1 MSIGKKITLF
11 TIGSALMAMLMLLG
25 VSLYVF
31 NQQTRRTE
39 QNYLS
44 VAMGYAREI
53 LMERNR
59 SITQSVR
66 LVADSGPFQEA
77 LGKQEMPVLMQT
89 VQMLS
94 KLFPYNDSV
103 MIVDADGRKIAA
115 SSPSCRLEPESYVT
129 KLAKR
134 SMKQQE
140 PQFAEVVIPL
150 EDMYAKASIPYNNL
164 IVKIQDPESGQDGT
178 LRKALVGI
186 NVIPVFSDNAH
197 TEVVGGIIVLDALNN
212 DYYFPREFTNRMN
225 GVYLTVSIDGV
236 RITSNIVSGK
246 NSNYTG
252 SRTPRKSEVTLVRGN
267 QYFGRQYFPEQKEYH
282 VFLDQEVNSNRQD
295 GSAMIGIGIPEE
307 RFREMLADRSGTLI
321 AAVITLLVIMLLVSK
336 FLSRIITNPI
346 VSLID
351 AVRKYGEVALHDF
364 KHPKGNGDEI
374 KELETIFHALIF
386 QLAKKEQE
394 RKEYLQQLL
403 VANEEQK
410 RLADELKKNNDQLEF
425 MVDERTKNLQMAI
438 QELKTVDA
446 AKSAFMANISHELR
460 TPLNIIIG
468 SAEALYEGLWGP
480 LTEKQTKYVKNIYD
494 SGSHQLQLINDVME
508 ISKLTMGKMLLSLER
523 FNIKDVIMQ
532 SINGIKPL
540 AEGKNLSLRVSLNPE
555 DFQVVCDVNKLLEIM
570 YNLLSNAVKFTG
582 EGGQVEVRI
591 EQGADVFHIHVK
603 DNGIGIAEADQERI
617 FREFEQVESGYTKKY
632 PGTGLGLPI
641 VKKIV
646 ELMGGTVKLSSKLG
660 LGTEIFITIPLN
672 VENVLHQHE
681 EARKV
686 DLGSE
691 RRGAA
696 ETRKPGDGEGTIS

>member
-11 TIGSALMAMLMLLG
+11 TIGSALIAMLMLLG

-31 NQQTRRTE
+31 NQQTKRTE

-44 VAMGYAREI
+44 CAMGYAREI
-53 LMERNR
+53 LMGRNR
-59 SITQSVR
+59 SIAQTAR
-66 LVADSGPFQEA
+66 LVADSGQFRKAVVNREI
-77 LGKQEMPVLMQT
+77 PVLLQT
-89 VQMLS
+89 VQIFS

-103 MIVDADGRKIAA
+103 VIVDANGRKIAA
-115 SSPSCRLEPESYVT
+115 SSPSCRLAPESYVA
-129 KLAKR
+129 KLVKHAMEQR
-134 SMKQQE
+134 E
-140 PQFAEVVIPL
+140 TQFAEVVLPL
-150 EDMYAKASIPYNNL
+150 EDMFAKTSIPYNNL
-164 IVKIQDPESGQDGT
+164 VVKIQDPESGQDVT
-178 LRKALVGI
+178 MNKALVGV

-197 TEVVGGIIVLDALNN
+197 AEVVGGIVVLDALNN
-212 DYYFPREFTNRMN
+212 DYYFPQEFTSRMN
-225 GVYLTVSIDGV
+225 GVYLAVSIDGV

-252 SRTPRKSEVTLVRGN
+252 SRTPMKSEVTLVKGN
-267 QYFGRQYFPEQKEYH
+267 QYFGRQYFPEQNEYH
-282 VFLDQEVNSNRQD
+282 VFLDQEVNANRQD
-295 GSAMIGIGIPEE
+295 GRAMIGIGIPEE
-307 RFREMLADRSGTLI
+307 RFREMLVDRSGTLAA
-321 AAVITLLVIMLLVSK
+321 AAVFLLVTMLLISK
-336 FLSRIITNPI
+336 LLSRIITNPI

-364 KHPKGNGDEI
+364 NHPKESSDEI

-394 RKEYLQQLL
+394 RKEYMQQLL

-410 RLADELKKNNDQLEF
+410 RLADELKKNNEQLEF

-438 QELKTVDA
+438 QELKMVDA

-468 SAEALYEGLWGP
+468 SAEALHEGLWGP
-480 LTEKQTKYVKNIYD
+480 LTDKQMKYVKNIYD

-508 ISKLTMGKMLLSLER
+508 ISKLTMGKMLLNLER

-540 AEGKNLSLRVSLNPE
+540 AEGKNLSLRVSLNPG

-582 EGGQVEVRI
+582 EGGQVEVHI
-591 EQGADVFHIHVK
+591 EQGADTFHINVK
-603 DNGIGIAEADQERI
+603 DNGIGIAEKDQERI
-617 FREFEQVESGYTKKY
+617 FREFEQVESGYSKKY

-660 LGTEIFITIPLN
+660 LGTEICITIPLN
-672 VENVLHQHE
+672 VENVLQQHGE
-681 EARKV
+681 V
-686 DLGSE
+686 
-691 RRGAA
+691 
-696 ETRKPGDGEGTIS
+696 RKPDWMDEIKSSIKEMKAGGEEGTV